1 MPDAA
6 PIIAPLQLGPITV
19 DPPMVLAPMA
29 GVTNAPFRALCR
41 EFAGSG
47 RTQPDGS
54 IVTPGLFVNEMVM
67 ARAVVE
73 GNGRTDRMLT
83 FAPDETPRSIQLYA
97 IDPEFAG
104 RAAKVLVSKYGAQHI
119 DLNFGCPAA
128 KVTRNGGGAAV
139 PAKPRLLARIVA
151 AVVAGAEGVPVTMK
165 FRVGLDDSLIT
176 YLDAGRVGAEEG
188 CAAIALHARTAE
200 QHYAGSAR
208 WDDIAALKAHVT
220 SIPVLGNG
228 DIWEANDALRMMS
241 STGCD
246 GVVVG
251 RGCLGRPWM
260 FGQLASALRGDPI
273 MAPPK
278 FAVVADVMRRHAAA
292 LEQLFNG
299 IRGVR
304 EFRKHCGW
312 YTTGY
317 PVGPQLRRELGLID
331 SLEELDELLSRV
343 DPDLDAVP
351 GAERITRGHTN
362 GPRPVHLP
370 DGFLDHL
377 DDDQAPGIDAELA
390 VSGG

>member
-208 WDDIAALKAHVT
+208 WDDIAALKAHVST
-220 SIPVLGNG
+220 IPVLGNG
-228 DIWEANDALRMMS
+228 DIWEANDALRMMAA
-241 STGCD
+241 TGCD

-260 FGQLASALRGDPI
+260 FGQLASALRGEPI
-273 MAPPK
+273 MTPPK

-362 GPRPVHLP
+362 
-370 DGFLDHL
+370 
-377 DDDQAPGIDAELA
+377 
-390 VSGG
+390 